1 MEAWWNDPLSD
12 TGVAKAKEEKHE
24 LRVDKAGLLMEAAE
38 ANRSSAHSNWSCYPP
53 AAKPAAPATRSSG
66 PVADKLVL
74 Q

>member
-38 ANRSSAHSNWSCYPP
+38 AAAFRECQLLLSSFGFLG
-53 AAKPAAPATRSSG
+53 R
-66 PVADKLVL
+66 
-74 Q
+74 